1 MNHLILLVV
10 CLLSVEIFIR
20 FNYIA
25 LINSTIKTIKKA
37 TYIILNKNISDHW
50 KENVIPAYSLQM
62 MKSSMQ
68 MLLVFLLIICIFL
81 IVNNFFSGFLGFTF
95 SLNGIIESILFAFSY
110 AYIRKLIAKWII
122 IIVGWSKSCINLHF
136 HRNLCVKSLLISNVQ
151 IFFLQVQLK
160 IISLFQDWH
169 VQEQLYY

>member
-50 KENVIPAYSLQM
+50 KENIIPKYSLQM
-62 MKSSMQ
+62 MKYSLK
-68 MLLVFLLIICIFL
+68 MLLIVFLISFIFIIAENL
-81 IVNNFFSGFLGFTF
+81 FSGFLAFTF
-95 SLNGIIESILFAFSY
+95 SWNGIIESILIAFIY
-110 AYIRKLIAKWII
+110 AYIRKLII
-122 IIVGWSKSCINLHF
+122 
-136 HRNLCVKSLLISNVQ
+136 R
-151 IFFLQVQLK
+151 
-160 IISLFQDWH
+160 
-169 VQEQLYY
+169 